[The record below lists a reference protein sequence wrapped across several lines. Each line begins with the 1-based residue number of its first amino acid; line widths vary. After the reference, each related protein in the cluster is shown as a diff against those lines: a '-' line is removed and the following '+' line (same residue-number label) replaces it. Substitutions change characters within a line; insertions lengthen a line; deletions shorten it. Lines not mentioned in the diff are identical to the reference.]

1 MTSRQTAL
9 SGALFLPAFVA
20 GLALVN
26 NPDLSSTP
34 DAFARYYA
42 SSGNRAHLIASGML
56 LAVSALLWVVFAT
69 GLRERLA
76 ETTATRIAAA
86 GAVVTATLIGVTGTL
101 ISVIPF
107 AMTFSSAPAP
117 GVDLARYLP
126 IGGYLA
132 LTVFGMP
139 MAALTIGAVC
149 IASLRQGVLPRW
161 LAWSGLVTAVLLL
174 GSVEFFPMAA
184 LVLWIAAACTV
195 MSRRPLRIPLPT
207 TA

>member
-9 SGALFLPAFVA
+9 GGALFVPAYVV

-34 DAFARYYA
+34 AAFARYYA
-42 SSGNRAHLIASGML
+42 SSGNRAHLIAAAVL
-56 LAVSALLWVVFAT
+56 LAVSALLWVVFAI

-76 ETTATRIAAA
+76 ETTATRLAAA
-86 GAVVTATLIGVTGTL
+86 GTVATAALIGVAGTL
-101 ISVIPF
+101 ISAIPF

-117 GVDLARYLP
+117 GVDLERYLP
-126 IGGYLA
+126 IAGYLA

-149 IASLRQGVLPRW
+149 VASLRQGALPRW
-161 LAWSGLVTAVLLL
+161 LAWSGIGAAILLV
-174 GSVEFFPMAA
+174 GSVEFFPMVA
-184 LVLWIAAACTV
+184 LVLWVAASCV
-195 MSRRPLRIPLPT
+195 VLSRRPLRIPLPT
-207 TA
+207 TP